1 VAFDSILREAEA
13 HPELPDGESYLMSC
27 FVKRTVWYVTT
38 ILLLIHLVA
47 FPFGVC
53 AQGGPGNDNPSVTT
67 SLGIPLSAPLSPT
80 SQHVSFAAGISVSAG
95 YNLDRR
101 NALIGEFMW
110 NGLYSTEETLIPIR
124 AALGTNS
131 VSGHGNIY
139 AFTGNYRLELR
150 EKTLGIY
157 FIGGPGW
164 YYRTVWLSKPVPT
177 GTTISC
183 DPAWLWWGYDCA
195 AGLTIT
201 NLTQVHGSA
210 GALGVSG
217 GGGLTIRV
225 GSEAP
230 YRMFVESRYH
240 FAPTGSIS
248 TKLLVFTVGIRY

>member
-1 VAFDSILREAEA
+1 MAFGSGRYELEHPSWILR
-13 HPELPDGESYLMSC
+13 GSC
-27 FVKRTVWYVTT
+27 LISCHAKRTMWYVTT

-47 FPFGVC
+47 FPLGVR
-53 AQGGPGNDNPSVTT
+53 AQGEPGNDNPSATT
-67 SLGIPLSAPLSPT
+67 SLGLPLSVPLSPT
-80 SQHVSFAAGISVSAG
+80 SQHVSFAAGFSVSAG
-95 YNLDRR
+95 YNFDRR
-101 NALIGEFMW
+101 NALVGEFMW
-110 NGLYSTEETLIPIR
+110 NGLYSTNETLVPIR
-124 AALGTNS
+124 AALGNAS
-131 VSGHGNIY
+131 VSGHGNVY
-139 AFTGNYRLELR
+139 AFNGSYRLELR
-150 EKTLGIY
+150 GKTFGIY

-195 AGLTIT
+195 AGLTVT
-201 NLTQVHGSA
+201 DQTRVHGSA

>member
-1 VAFDSILREAEA
+1 
-13 HPELPDGESYLMSC
+13 MSC
-27 FVKRTVWYVTT
+27 SMKRTVRYVTT
-38 ILLLIHLVA
+38 ILLWIHLVG
-47 FPFGVC
+47 FYYGVL
-53 AQGGPGNDNPSVTT
+53 AQESPGNDNLSVTT
-67 SLGIPLSAPLSPT
+67 SLGMPLSAPLRLT
-80 SQHVSFAAGISVSAG
+80 IQHVSFAAGITVSAG
-95 YNLDRR
+95 YNFDRR

-124 AALGTNS
+124 AALGTTH

-139 AFTGNYRLELR
+139 VFTGNYRLELR
-150 EKTLGIY
+150 KKTLGIY

-195 AGLTIT
+195 AGLTVT
-201 NLTQVHGSA
+201 DQTRVHGSA

-225 GSEAP
+225 GNEAP

>member
-1 VAFDSILREAEA
+1 
-13 HPELPDGESYLMSC
+13 M
-27 FVKRTVWYVTT
+27 WYVTT
-38 ILLLIHLVA
+38 ILLLILLMA
-47 FPFGVC
+47 FPRGIC
-53 AQGGPGNDNPSVTT
+53 GQENPGNDNPSVTT

-80 SQHVSFAAGISVSAG
+80 SQHLSFAAGISASVG
-95 YNLDRR
+95 YNFNRR

-110 NGLYSTEETLIPIR
+110 NGLYSTNETLVPIR
-124 AALGTNS
+124 AALGTTS

-150 EKTLGIY
+150 GKTFGIY

-164 YYRTVWLSKPVPT
+164 YYRTVWLSKPVPM

-195 AGLTIT
+195 AGLIVT
-201 NLTQVHGSA
+201 NLTQVHASA
-210 GALGVSG
+210 GALGVNG
-217 GGGLTIRV
+217 GVGFTIRV
-225 GSEAP
+225 GNEAP

-248 TKLLVFTVGIRY
+248 TKLLVVTVGIRY